1 MKILKLPLREK
12 KFFKGEASLNIYKLI
27 IVTIYKKFNKGEI
40 FIMSKLKSALQGKE
54 AKGEGL
60 TVSKSYAMKQLMI
73 KMNRITIIKTSICF
87 NRGDRLLDS
96 L

>member
-1 MKILKLPLREK
+1 
-12 KFFKGEASLNIYKLI
+12 
-27 IVTIYKKFNKGEI
+27 
-40 FIMSKLKSALQGKE
+40 MSKLKSALQGKE
-54 AKGEGL
+54 AKGDGL